1 MTKTET
7 EMTSDSIAS
16 VRRLKY
22 AGMTL
27 AAMAGAAVMVVELG
41 VARVL
46 TPVFGGS
53 ISVWAIV
60 LATTMLALAAGYAFG
75 GYRADRIGGVRVA
88 GRAAAIGALL
98 CAAIPFMR
106 VPLIEHTI
114 DLDTLT
120 GATVTALVLIAPAL
134 FFLSQV
140 SPALIR
146 GLSSDGVS
154 HVGITAGGVYAVST
168 VGSLVGTLAAVW
180 LFLYFPLQA
189 GFIATALLVLLP
201 LVLLWPLR
209 GSIALLLCGL
219 IFGVSLLLQ
228 NGLEDQMAEDSTGYE
243 LIAKRISAY
252 GEIRVIERGGE
263 YRYMIVNGFDQGGIE
278 LKTGKSAYMFD
289 QGLVG
294 LGRHFSRDP
303 QQALIIG
310 LGPGVMTDA
319 LHSAGMETLAVEIDP
334 VVRDVAQEYFGY
346 NGRVVVADGRRFLQR
361 SNASWDVIF
370 VDAFAGGSPPWQLYT
385 KEAFELYDTH
395 LEPGGVVVLNFV
407 GSHLDPAQLP
417 ALEAVVTTARQVF
430 TQVDVYPDPWEPVD
444 YPTRNIFIVAART
457 SLNAEDSP
465 GINSFT
471 QAMLRAQPPV
481 LEPGRIL
488 TDDAAPLDP
497 MVRRTTHILRNRVRE
512 FLPVSVLLE

>member
-1 MTKTET
+1 MPDLET
-7 EMTSDSIAS
+7 FSIN
-16 VRRLKY
+16 VDPIPPVRLKY
-22 AGMTL
+22 AGMAL

-60 LATTMLALAAGYAFG
+60 IATTMLALAAGYAFG

-98 CAAIPFMR
+98 CAAIPYLR
-106 VPLIEHTI
+106 VPLIQQTI

-146 GLSSDGVS
+146 GLSSGGVS
-154 HVGITAGGVYAVST
+154 HVGVTAGGVYAVST
-168 VGSLVGTLAAVW
+168 VGSLFGTLAAVW

-189 GFIATALLVLLP
+189 GFIATALFVLLP
-201 LVLLWPLR
+201 LALLWPLM
-209 GSIALLLCGL
+209 GGITLLVGGL
-219 IFGVSLLLQ
+219 MFGVTLLQ
-228 NGLEDQMAEDSTGYE
+228 ENGQDDQVAQDTTGYE
-243 LIAKRISAY
+243 LIAKRNSAY
-252 GEIRVIERGGE
+252 GEIRVIEQDGE

-278 LKTGKSAYMFD
+278 LKTGKSAYLFD

-319 LHSAGMETLAVEIDP
+319 LQTAGLVTLAVEIDP
-334 VVRDVAQEYFGY
+334 VVRDVAQEYFRFDGQ
-346 NGRVVVADGRRFLQR
+346 VVVADGRRFLQR
-361 SNASWDVIF
+361 SDASWDVIF

-385 KEAFELYDTH
+385 EEAFELYDAH

-407 GSHLDPAQLP
+407 GSHLDPGQLP

-430 TQVDVYPDPWEPVD
+430 TQVGVFPDPWEPDD

-457 SLNAEDSP
+457 SLSAVDSP

-471 QAMLRAQPPV
+471 RAMLRAQPLV

-497 MVRRTTHILRNRVRE
+497 LVRRTTHILRNRVRE
-512 FLPVSVLLE
+512 FLPPRVLLQ